1 MEKPFPVR
9 KEIRLKGYD
18 YSQPNAYFITICTDK
33 KKNLFWNLV
42 NEATFETIPL
52 SHDGKIA
59 EAAICEMPVHYPTI
73 TLEKYVVM
81 PNHVH
86 LLILIHAGEQ
96 GKDQSEPTISR
107 MVQQLKGIITKKI
120 GFSVWQPR
128 FYDHVV
134 RNQQDYDEIWQYIEE
149 NPWKWKE
156 DRFYNEGM

>member
-1 MEKPFPVR
+1 
-9 KEIRLKGYD
+9 
-18 YSQPNAYFITICTDK
+18 
-33 KKNLFWNLV
+33 
-42 NEATFETIPL
+42 
-52 SHDGKIA
+52 
-59 EAAICEMPVHYPTI
+59 MPVHYPTI

-96 GKDQSEPTISR
+96 GKAQSEPTISR